1 MRIFNLLL
9 LKELKKAF
17 SFRANYIFC
26 LMFYSSILFLV
37 SIGVS
42 GQREILTN
50 IAPGIIWVS
59 VILVCFLSFED
70 VYHEDYNDGT
80 LDIYL
85 VENITLYNFSLLKS
99 FSHWFSNCLPIIIL
113 TPLLGIFINLN
124 EEIILPI
131 LVTLLAGTPA
141 LSFIGCMGASLTLSI
156 KWHGLIM
163 PIIILPLFI
172 PVLIFGSGA
181 ISTILFSGLEE
192 LYFRQVAILSGI
204 SGLSAA
210 FCPLISSYIIRTNY
224 E

>member
-1 MRIFNLLL
+1 MLIFNLLL

-80 LDIYL
+80 LDLYL
-85 VENITLYNFSLLKS
+85 VENITLYSFSLLKS
-99 FSHWFSNCLPIIIL
+99 FS
-113 TPLLGIFINLN
+113 
-124 EEIILPI
+124 
-131 LVTLLAGTPA
+131 
-141 LSFIGCMGASLTLSI
+141 AS
-156 KWHGLIM
+156 
-163 PIIILPLFI
+163 
-172 PVLIFGSGA
+172 
-181 ISTILFSGLEE
+181 
-192 LYFRQVAILSGI
+192 
-204 SGLSAA
+204 
-210 FCPLISSYIIRTNY
+210 
-224 E
+224 

>member
-59 VILVCFLSFED
+59 VILVCFLSFDD

-80 LDIYL
+80 LDLYL
-85 VENITLYNFSLLKS
+85 VENITLYSFSLLKS

-131 LVTLLAGTPA
+131 LVTLLVGTPA

-204 SGLSAA
+204 SGLSVV